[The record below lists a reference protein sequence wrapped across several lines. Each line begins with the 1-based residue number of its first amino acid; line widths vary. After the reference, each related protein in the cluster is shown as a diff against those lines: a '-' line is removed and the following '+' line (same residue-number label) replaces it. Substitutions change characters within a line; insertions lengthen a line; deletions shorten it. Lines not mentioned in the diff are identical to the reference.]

1 MLDRNSDALIAVSCL
16 VLMVAVIFAGA
27 DLVFHHAFLEVSKS
41 LRAAYEGSDPSAQVA
56 SHPFFTAKLIEKL
69 IHWAT
74 IILEIVIPIIIV
86 IKLRMVIANTI
97 TFIHHLFEKAI
108 ILTFYTRRLLIFK
121 NQ

>member
-1 MLDRNSDALIAVSCL
+1 MIDRNSDALIG
-16 VLMVAVIFAGA
+16 VIFLLFIVLGIVAGA

-97 TFIHHLFEKAI
+97 TFIHRLFEKII

>member
-1 MLDRNSDALIAVSCL
+1 MLDRNSDALIL
-16 VLMVAVIFAGA
+16 VGCATVMVAAIFAGA
-27 DLVFHHAFLEVSKS
+27 SLVFHHTFVEVSNS
-41 LRAAYEGSDPSAQVA
+41 LNAAYSGTSPSKQVA

-74 IILEIVIPIIIV
+74 ILLEILIPIIIV

-97 TFIHHLFEKAI
+97 TFIHHLFEKVI
-108 ILTFYTRRLLIFK
+108 ILAFYTRRLLIFK

>member
-1 MLDRNSDALIAVSCL
+1 MLDRNSDALILVGCAAV
-16 VLMVAVIFAGA
+16 MVATIFAGA
-27 DLVFHHAFLEVSKS
+27 SFFHHTFVDVSNS
-41 LRAAYEGSDPSAQVA
+41 LNAAYPGTSPSKQVA

-97 TFIHHLFEKAI
+97 TFIHRLFEKII